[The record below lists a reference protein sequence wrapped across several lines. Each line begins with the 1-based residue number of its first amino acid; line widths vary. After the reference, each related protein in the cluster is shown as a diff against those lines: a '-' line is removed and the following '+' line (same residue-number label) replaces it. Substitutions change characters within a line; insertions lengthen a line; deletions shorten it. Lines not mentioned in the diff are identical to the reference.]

1 MKKDIETIED
11 IKQMIDSFYD
21 KVKVDKVIGFI
32 FNDVVRV
39 NWEIHLPVMY
49 KFWENSLFYTGSYEG
64 NPLALHKHIHQ
75 LTALNALHFNQWM
88 SLFNTTVD
96 ELFEGPISKL
106 AKQRALSI
114 STVLQIKILS

>member
-75 LTALNALHFNQWM
+75 LTALNALHFNQWV

>member
-49 KFWENSLFYTGSYEG
+49 KFWENSLFYSGSYEG

-75 LTALNALHFNQWM
+75 LTALNALHFNQWV